1 MVVEDDGDLRDVE
14 DIALTAN
21 GYRVVT
27 ARDGQAAMAQLVRER
42 PALILL
48 DMRMPGINGRQFM
61 TSFRAAY
68 GHDISVVVVTAAEDA
83 QSRAAEVGAEDWLAK
98 PFEIDELLDK
108 VARHIGRSPARD

>member
-1 MVVEDDGDLRDVE
+1 MVVEDDVDLRDVE

-48 DMRMPGINGRQFM
+48 DMRMPGTNGRQFM
-61 TSFRAAY
+61 ASFRAAY
-68 GHDISVVVVTAAEDA
+68 GHDIPVVVVTAAEDA
-83 QSRAAEVGAEDWLAK
+83 QSRAEEVGADDWLAK
-98 PFEIDELLDK
+98 PFEVEELLDK
-108 VARHIGRSPARD
+108 VARHVGCGTIRD